1 MTLPNEIDQDVVCP
15 DCGEAFAILDD
26 GAGRCENGNCVS
38 AHEWRSRKHVAALR
52 NQRTPG
58 HTEIPTSE
66 LEALREAFSR
76 HKHSLS
82 LSIVSSVL
90 VNLLDTDLRAVDAI
104 LAHIPAK
111 VDTVA
116 RLREIR
122 DRLWNQGSARLHGA
136 SRQADADQAALE
148 AAIEAMEKP

>member
-1 MTLPNEIDQDVVCP
+1 MTLPNEIDQDVACP

-111 VDTVA
+111 VDHVA
-116 RLREIR
+116 RLREMLEAKRRIIGVR
-122 DRLWNQGSARLHGA
+122 AND
-136 SRQADADQAALE
+136 DAAAIE
-148 AAIEAMEKP
+148 AAIELFTKEGKP